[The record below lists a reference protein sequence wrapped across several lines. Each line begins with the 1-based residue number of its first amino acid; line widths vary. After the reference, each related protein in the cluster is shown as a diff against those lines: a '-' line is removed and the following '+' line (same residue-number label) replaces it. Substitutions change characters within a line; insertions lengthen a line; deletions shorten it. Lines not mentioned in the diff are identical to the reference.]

1 MKPNSQWVEGVYISE
16 YKARILPFIDDT
28 IGRIIAKPI
37 TPQEGVEI
45 AAKLKEYCQAHAKEQ
60 VEMFIEG
67 LVKEYEKLVTM
78 LTEKGW
84 DKGDDFQQGQF
95 SMAKNVLAESRTLL
109 RKHTGE
115 EK

>member
-1 MKPNSQWVEGVYISE
+1 MINQSSMKPNSQWEEGVYISE

-60 VEMFIEG
+60 LEKFAEELKTILVE
-67 LVKEYEKLVTM
+67 
-78 LTEKGW
+78 
-84 DKGDDFQQGQF
+84 Q
-95 SMAKNVLAESRTLL
+95 SRVEIDTLL